1 MIPGDDKDSY
11 QAKLKIRGGAIIP
24 TGKIIQNTNEKS
36 LDPLT
41 LLVCL
46 DEKGEAHG
54 TLYWDEG
61 DNLVVLKMAIIAF
74 SILPLFVLL
83 IIKCKLK

>member
-54 TLYWDEG
+54 TLYG
-61 DNLVVLKMAIIAF
+61 MKGIIGRLKMAIIAF

>member
-61 DNLVVLKMAIIAF
+61 IIGRLKMAIIAF